1 VKEAYPGLRR
11 SASRILPQVFDLKG
25 ATSLGGLN
33 ALARYVKGLG
43 IDGMLADRF
52 KGAKAKWSRWR
63 LDRTLRVLLDAYF
76 AGIERLYHFEDLETE
91 PLLCAQQGVDRLPDL
106 KTLYR
111 DLRRFEEPSLLESLH
126 GLMRE
131 VVREALSGQERIV
144 LEIDSTVETL
154 YGSQE
159 GAEVGPN
166 PHKPGRPSYHPL
178 LARDR
183 ISDLIVHHVLRPG
196 DAGSLTDIKTFLHK
210 TLDIVQEGEKDREIL
225 ARLDAGFESAD
236 ALPVLEWR
244 GVGYVVKMRATH
256 EVAHY
261 VASLPRS
268 FWRRIQWDGE
278 GEIQVTSSLWRR
290 AGWDKPRR
298 IIAVRKR
305 EMDNPQGRLFDEA
318 GWFYSLYITNLD
330 WAPEEVARFYDK
342 RADVERTI
350 CEAKNDLSI
359 DHVPTANFAANA
371 ADLALK
377 ILARNLLVLY
387 RDHGLRLGVRYR
399 VMTLRRRFLCVAG
412 RLVRRGGRL
421 ALRLSATS
429 PLRLALEA
437 HPLRS

>member
-1 VKEAYPGLRR
+1 VRQGYTRSRR
-11 SASRILPQVFDLKG
+11 SASRILDQVFDLRG
-25 ATSLGGLN
+25 ATGLGGLN
-33 ALARYVKGLG
+33 ALAGFLKRLG
-43 IDGMLADRF
+43 IDGKLADRF
-52 KGAKAKWSRWR
+52 RQAKARWSRWR
-63 LDRTLRVLLDAYF
+63 FDRILRVLLDAHF
-76 AGIERLYHFEDLETE
+76 AGVERLYHFEDLETE

-111 DLRRFEEPSLLESLH
+111 DLRRFEEPTLLDSLH

-131 VVREALSGQERIV
+131 VVSEALSGHERIV

-159 GAEVGPN
+159 GAEIGPN

-196 DAGSLTDIKTFLHK
+196 DASSATDIKAFVHK
-210 TLDIVQEGEKDREIL
+210 TLDIAQEGGKDREIL
-225 ARLDAGFESAD
+225 ARLDAGFESVD
-236 ALPVLEWR
+236 TLGVLERR
-244 GVGYVVKMRATH
+244 GVGYVVKMRASH
-256 EVAHY
+256 EVARY
-261 VASLPRS
+261 VGSLPRS
-268 FWRRIQWDGE
+268 FWRRIPWEGE

-290 AGWDKPRR
+290 TGWTSPRR
-298 IIAVRKR
+298 IVAVRKR

-318 GWFYSLYITNLD
+318 GYFYSLFVTNLD

-359 DHVPTANFAANA
+359 DHVPTSSFAANA

-377 ILARNLLVLY
+377 ILARNILVLY
-387 RDHGLRLGVRYR
+387 RDRGLRLPVRYR
-399 VMTLRRRFLCVAG
+399 VMTLRRRYVCIAGRVVRHAG
-412 RLVRRGGRL
+412 RLL
-421 ALRLSATS
+421 LRLSLDS
-429 PLRLALEA
+429 PLRVALTA